1 MVLRA
6 DGLDIGWVFMART
19 LEHGPDWCS
28 KVVRTCVRYGGCGRA
43 DETDRVDKVV
53 VSELFIEVK

>member
-1 MVLRA
+1 MGIDR
-6 DGLDIGWVFMART
+6 VFMART
-19 LEHGPDWCS
+19 LEHGPDWGA